1 MLEVVSALVFA
12 KLIEDGT
19 TELPE
24 KCCLPATTRDFPN
37 QPRTRL
43 RTTVTPR
50 HIGFGQRFIDK
61 DNTGRIDQF
70 LGITPLDA
78 FLCDI
83 RTILPMSNSPGDP
96 SNTLVPRGMLSRFRP
111 GLYCMPSADSRQ
123 KPRHR
128 TTAHGPRIHSARQ
141 RCFAPHASMARPR
154 RCGPECSKSDGGS
167 EDHRARMECRT
178 MAVACHQ

>member
-12 KLIEDGT
+12 KSIEDGT

-43 RTTVTPR
+43 RATVTPR

-61 DNTGRIDQF
+61 DNAGRIDQF

-96 SNTLVPRGMLSRFRP
+96 SNTLVPRRMISPLSSWSLLPTLRRQQTETSSQDECTWPTNSLGKTTLFCAARKHDTASALWSRMLKIRWR
-111 GLYCMPSADSRQ
+111 L
-123 KPRHR
+123 
-128 TTAHGPRIHSARQ
+128 
-141 RCFAPHASMARPR
+141 
-154 RCGPECSKSDGGS
+154 
-167 EDHRARMECRT
+167 
-178 MAVACHQ
+178 